1 MKMLNYD
8 TRELLLQNI
17 RQPEQRPVPEKIT
30 MAQYR
35 LLCKLIKRK
44 KITKPFFEFL
54 LNELYRQKDW
64 RRLSYSEMHEL
75 IHVLTFYE
83 YSN

>member
-64 RRLSYSEMHEL
+64 RRLTYKQMYEL

-83 YSN
+83 YHE